1 MVRLRDRAFTPDKLK
16 GEEAMSYRRFV
27 WLVLI
32 LVLVLPACNAF
43 NVKTDYDQTADFAS
57 FKTFAFGG
65 PAEMNRGG
73 IYDNTLMQKRI
84 ESAVVRELTAKGL
97 RQVGLEESHD
107 LLVHYWVNVLDK
119 QRLESGGT
127 SVGVARGPRGGY
139 GWGAGYGG
147 GVTTYEYKEG
157 TLILDLIEP
166 AKKELVWRATI
177 VGTLQDSTKE
187 NVELGNEAVA
197 KAFQDYPPPAKAP

>member
-1 MVRLRDRAFTPDKLK
+1 MHDRPTSF
-16 GEEAMSYRRFV
+16 
-27 WLVLI
+27 LVLTLS
-32 LVLVLPACNAF
+32 LVLWGCTEFKVQ
-43 NVKTDYDQTADFAS
+43 TDHDATVDFSS

-65 PAEMNRGG
+65 PAEMNKGG
-73 IYDNTLMQKRI
+73 VYDNTLTYKRI

-97 RQVGLEESHD
+97 RQVSLDEPQD
-107 LLVHYWVNVLDK
+107 LRVHYWMTVLDK

-127 SVGVARGPRGGY
+127 SVGVARGPGGGY

-147 GVTTYEYKEG
+147 GVTTYDYKEG

-166 AKKELVWRATI
+166 ANNQLVWRATI

-187 NVELGNEAVA
+187 NVELGNKAIA
-197 KAFQDYPPPAKAP
+197 KAFETYPPPAKAPSASSNQGGSHE